1 MQNFDAPAP
10 PPPNVSHPGVV
21 VTDITDKFAS
31 AVKTLAPGELVKDD
45 HFTLFESVSALEIMD
60 PKMDSGVLAEG
71 ESLDE
76 EYDVSRLLLPE
87 EILGIIDQLLCLEM
101 AWHLGYPLSQ
111 TLLTSVYVES
121 LMNPRPTS
129 IDEANFTRD
138 PEARDKQPVLLFVLR
153 AYCIGMLKSCHL
165 VNQLVKDEL
174 FYEEE
179 DFVTNTYDR
188 SLLSDIPDAP
198 IISLLQKARSDLRA
212 ISNDVPKDIS
222 VALDLRLELRIA
234 FMRAIDLSTL
244 RQANPDSL
252 KMPWIQMRG
261 LMEHIEKDHALGK
274 PVPEA
279 FSTKLQRRL
288 ASTMPPRPI
297 VQLGFEEC
305 NGHFKRL
312 FQDGIEVTDVLKYSE
327 PQSLLTFVSTFQA
340 KKPQPLVFIRTLLQS
355 LLFKEMVVLGSY
367 SIRQIL
373 DHDLSLTV
381 LPCSPYID
389 PANDNI
395 EVPSD
400 PRHQTAA
407 QMEIFRQR
415 VAESYLDIF
424 RIFCQ
429 NRCRVRRTLCH
440 SIQEWD
446 MLQADVEE
454 IDNLLQINLDEKPLQ
469 TERGEIGYALPLS
482 SWAYLYKLRQMEWIV
497 QLGFELSVYQ
507 PDELAGMYWYLN
519 YLAKTRAQHG
529 DRIKMFNA
537 HSLEMAR
544 NRAAAAASNHRHP
557 ASPNNGSGKKTAAA
571 ATLSAAQERE
581 FGLSKSYIRTM
592 MLDAACTWEFADGL
606 CCLYTALGRVGLVR
620 APSSSS
626 SPSGPRP
633 YSTDVLRY
641 EIRTKPFAG
650 IGLPQLPSFDA
661 FVRATEQPDTS
672 VPELLSYAAGAVAG
686 ARKGYEALAKTPDAQ
701 AFCVGSHERWVGG
714 VRDCLRAAI
723 AAGLAVSTLQ
733 MAYEKAVAAE
743 RGGSEGGEGGEEEDK
758 EKKKEEGEQRKLD
771 IKLKVE
777 IPEPGKGYHDWWIV
791 PKLTPLP

>member
-1 MQNFDAPAP
+1 MQNFDVPAP

-31 AVKTLAPGELVKDD
+31 AVKTLSPGELVKDD

-60 PKMDSGVLAEG
+60 PKMDSGVLSEG

-138 PEARDKQPVLLFVLR
+138 PEICEKQPVLLFVLR
-153 AYCIGMLKSCHL
+153 AYCLGMLKSCYL

-174 FYEEE
+174 YYEEE

-188 SLLSDIPDAP
+188 TLLNDIPEAS
-198 IISLLQKARSDLRA
+198 IIGLLQKARSDLRA
-212 ISNDVPKDIS
+212 AGNVSKDIS
-222 VALDLRLELRIA
+222 AALDLRLELRIA

-261 LMEHIEKDHALGK
+261 LMEHIEKNHALGK
-274 PVPEA
+274 SVPEA

-297 VQLGFEEC
+297 VQLSFEEC
-305 NGHFKRL
+305 YGHFRRL

-381 LPCSPYID
+381 LPCSPQID

-454 IDNLLQINLDEKPLQ
+454 IDNLLQINLDEKPLH

-497 QLGFELSVYQ
+497 QLGFELEVYQ

-537 HSLEMAR
+537 RSLDMAR
-544 NRAAAAASNHRHP
+544 NRANHRHP
-557 ASPNNGSGKKTAAA
+557 ATPNSSNNGGKKTAAT

-581 FGLSKSYIRTM
+581 FAQSKSYIRAT

-606 CCLYTALGRVGLVR
+606 CCLYTALGRVGLVG
-620 APSSSS
+620 PSSSS
-626 SPSGPRP
+626 YRN
-633 YSTDVLRY
+633 DLLRY
-641 EIRTKPFAG
+641 EIRTKPFAA
-650 IGLPQLPSFDA
+650 IGLPQRPAFDA
-661 FVRATEQPDTS
+661 FARATDQPDTS
-672 VPELLSYAAGAVAG
+672 VPELLRYAAGAVAG

-701 AFCVGSHERWVGG
+701 AFCVGAHERWVGG

-723 AAGLAVSTLQ
+723 AAGVAVSTLQ
-733 MAYEKAVAAE
+733 GAYEKALDGAAV
-743 RGGSEGGEGGEEEDK
+743 GGGGEG
-758 EKKKEEGEQRKLD
+758 EGEGRKIEDSELD
-771 IKLKVE
+771 VKLKME
-777 IPEPGKGYHDWWIV
+777 IPPPGKGYHDWWVV